1 MIELGLH
8 RRGIRLGGRKA
19 EGARSGR
26 GAPQPTPSGVRGS
39 KGGCLRRPRGCAGH
53 RQASPCPSGPGRAL
67 CPAAVRGRGHL
78 RWTGRAARPPRGWG
92 RGSLTGY
99 EAEGLRLPP
108 VPGAPRSSPCPGEPP
123 AAGAVAAAEPP
134 PAAPCAEGLLASHP
148 APSHAGAVGC
158 VCGVRGGGF
167 YFSFRRRGQRCP
179 LFPAGNPRG
188 SAGSPQRAASPRP
201 ARSPERSTRTRFGF
215 PRSSPAPG
223 RWRRGSQRPGAPSRR
238 PSLSGAR
245 RVRAVP
251 GLCPGSAPAGSALPG
266 AAGSSAG
273 GIGTSERP
281 QRHTVGTALRS
292 RSGGNPPSLPY
303 KATAPAKPLVPPDL
317 RNGACR
323 QHGVRAVCAGSGISV
338 YPNILTYCD

>member
-1 MIELGLH
+1 MRGGLPPAATGLC
-8 RRGIRLGGRKA
+8 R
-19 EGARSGR
+19 
-26 GAPQPTPSGVRGS
+26 APPGVPSPFG
-39 KGGCLRRPRGCAGH
+39 
-53 RQASPCPSGPGRAL
+53 
-67 CPAAVRGRGHL
+67 AVRGRSHP
-78 RWTGRAARPPRGWG
+78 RWTGWAARPPRGWG

-158 VCGVRGGGF
+158 VWGVRGGGF

-179 LFPAGNPRG
+179 LFPAG
-188 SAGSPQRAASPRP
+188 SPQRAASPRP
-201 ARSPERSTRTRFGF
+201 ARSPERSSRTQFGF
-215 PRSSPAPG
+215 PRSPPPSSRQVETRLAAP
-223 RWRRGSQRPGAPSRR
+223 RGSQPPALAFRSPQGA
-238 PSLSGAR
+238 SGAR
-245 RVRAVP
+245 AVP
-251 GLCPGSAPAGSALPG
+251 RFCPSRVCSARGCRQQ
-266 AAGSSAG
+266 AG

-338 YPNILTYCD
+338 YPNILTDCD